1 MSDATKT
8 ARPEQP
14 GLIGRLLP
22 IGSDLRSYDRG
33 WLPGDLAAAIT
44 VWAIVVPES
53 MAYASVAGMP
63 PETGL
68 YAATIPLLVYAL
80 FGSSRRITVG
90 PSAAVAALSFA
101 TVAPFV
107 AAGTD
112 EFVGLTILLAL
123 VTGVFLILAGLA
135 RLGVIA
141 DFLSEPVL
149 KGFVVGVALTITLGQ
164 LGKLFRIETEG
175 EGFFIEAWDLLTQ
188 LPDLHLP
195 TLVVGAACLISLFI
209 LERYIPRIPAAL
221 IVVVGSI
228 LAVNLF
234 DLAAMGVHVAGEI
247 PSGLPS
253 ISLPAIDWTVVVG
266 LVPGAIGVAVVV
278 YGETMALSKTFSGKH
293 NERVDA
299 DQELIALGAANA
311 AGGLFGAFVT
321 NGSSSRSAAADA
333 AGQKSQVS
341 SLIVVGLLILTLLF
355 LTALFAD
362 LPEAALGAIVIH
374 AVIGLVRFGPIAA
387 LRRRNTID
395 YWAAVATLL
404 GVLVLDVL
412 AGLLIGVVVS
422 LAGLMERA
430 VRPRITWMGKDPD
443 TDRFID
449 RSEEDAVAVA
459 DVSVVAVG
467 AELFFANVGPF
478 RDAVMSEVDS
488 GAPRAVVLDAEAVSD
503 IDTTA
508 ADEIAKIV
516 EELEAREVSLVFA
529 RLAPPARS
537 ALIAAGL
544 DLEGIDYAH
553 VSEAVDDFSGQP
565 SG

>member
-1 MSDATKT
+1 MRSASATSD
-8 ARPEQP
+8 RP
-14 GLIGRLLP
+14 GLLERLVPL
-22 IGSDLRSYDRG
+22 SSELADYNRA

-68 YAATIPLLVYAL
+68 YAATIPLLAYAL
-80 FGSSRRITVG
+80 LGSSRRITVG

-112 EFVGLTILLAL
+112 EFVGLTILLAFA
-123 VTGVFLILAGLA
+123 TGVLLILAGMA

-164 LGKLFRIETEG
+164 LGKLFRIETQG
-175 EGFFIEAWDLLTQ
+175 EGFFLEAWDLISQLT
-188 LPDLHLP
+188 DLHLP
-195 TLVVGAACLISLFI
+195 TLVVGAACLVGLFSLEHF
-209 LERYIPRIPAAL
+209 LPRIPAAL
-221 IVVVGSI
+221 VVVVGSI

-234 DLAAMGVHVAGEI
+234 DLVDAGVLVAGEI
-247 PSGLPS
+247 PAGLPS
-253 ISLPAIDWTVVVG
+253 IALPTIDWTVVVG

-293 NERVDA
+293 GERVDPN
-299 DQELIALGAANA
+299 QELVALGVANT

-333 AGQKSQVS
+333 SGQKSQVS
-341 SLIVVGLLILTLLF
+341 SLVVVALLIVTLLF
-355 LTALFAD
+355 LTLLFAD

-374 AVIGLVRFGPIAA
+374 AVLSLIRFGPIAA
-387 LRRRNTID
+387 LRERNRVD
-395 YWAAVATLL
+395 FWAAVATLL
-404 GVLVLDVL
+404 GVLILDVL

-422 LAGLMERA
+422 LAGLMQRA
-430 VRPRITWMGKDPD
+430 VRPRITWMGRDQA
-443 TDRFID
+443 TGRFVD
-449 RSEEDAVAVA
+449 RSEEGAVTVEG
-459 DVSVVAVG
+459 VSVVGVG
-467 AELFFANVGPF
+467 AELFFANIGPF
-478 RDAVMSEVDS
+478 RDAVMSEVES
-488 GAPRAVVLDAEAVSD
+488 QAPGAVVLDAEAVSD

-508 ADEIAKIV
+508 ADEIVKLAR
-516 EELEAREVSLVFA
+516 ELEDRGVSLVFA
-529 RLAPPARS
+529 RLAPQARS
-537 ALIAAGL
+537 ALNAAGMS
-544 DLEGIDYAH
+544 LEANDYAH
-553 VSEAVDDFSGQP
+553 VSEAVTDYS
-565 SG
+565 S

>member
-1 MSDATKT
+1 MRSRSTSAPSNK
-8 ARPEQP
+8 P
-14 GLIGRLLP
+14 GLFARLVP
-22 IGSDLRSYDRG
+22 ISSELGDYDRA
-33 WLPGDLAAAIT
+33 WLSGDLAAAIT
-44 VWAIVVPES
+44 IWAIVVPES

-68 YAATIPLLVYAL
+68 YAATIPLLAYAL

-90 PSAAVAALSFA
+90 PSAAIAALSFA

-112 EFVGLTILLAL
+112 EFVGLTILLAV
-123 VTGVFLILAGLA
+123 VTGILLILAGMA

-149 KGFVVGVALTITLGQ
+149 KGFVVGVALTIALGQ

-175 EGFFIEAWDLLTQ
+175 EGFFIEAWDLVTQ

-195 TLVVGAACLISLFI
+195 TLLVGAASLISLFA
-209 LERYIPRIPAAL
+209 LEHLIPRIPAAL
-221 IVVVGSI
+221 VVVVGSI
-228 LAVNLF
+228 VAVNLF
-234 DLAAMGVHVAGEI
+234 DLVDAGVLVAGEI

-253 ISLPAIDWTVVVG
+253 IGFPTIDWTVVVG

-293 NERVDA
+293 GERVDA
-299 DQELIALGAANA
+299 DQELIALGAANT

-321 NGSSSRSAAADA
+321 NGSSSRSAAANA
-333 AGQKSQVS
+333 SGQKSQVS
-341 SLIVVGLLILTLLF
+341 SLVVVALLILTLLF
-355 LTALFAD
+355 LTSLFAD

-374 AVIGLVRFGPIAA
+374 AVIGLIRFGPIAA

-395 YWAAVATLL
+395 FWAAVATLL

-430 VRPRITWMGKDPD
+430 VRPRITWMGRDPA

-449 RSEEDAVAVA
+449 RSGA
-459 DVSVVAVG
+459 DVVMVEGVSIVGVG

-478 RDAVMSEVDS
+478 REAVMAEVES
-488 GAPRAVVLDAEAVSD
+488 RAPRAVILDAEAVSD

-508 ADEIAKIV
+508 ADEIVKLAQ
-516 EELEAREVSLVFA
+516 ELEARRISLVFA

-537 ALIAAGL
+537 ALTAAGM
-544 DLEGIDYAH
+544 DLGDIDYAH
-553 VSEAVDDFSGQP
+553 VSEAVTDYSG
-565 SG
+565 

>member
-1 MSDATKT
+1 MPRTPAP
-8 ARPEQP
+8 AGIR
-14 GLIGRLLP
+14 GRLEHLLP
-22 IGSDLRSYDRG
+22 VTSALADYNRS
-33 WLPGDLAAAIT
+33 WLSGDLAAAIT

-68 YAATIPLLVYAL
+68 YAATVPLIAYAL
-80 FGSSRRITVG
+80 LGSSRRITVG

-107 AAGTD
+107 AAGTE

-123 VTGVFLILAGLA
+123 VTGILLILAGIA

-164 LGKLFRIETEG
+164 LGKLFRIESEG
-175 EGFFIEAWDLLTQ
+175 EGFFIEAWDLVSQ

-195 TLVVGAACLISLFI
+195 TLLVGAACLVALFL
-209 LERYIPRIPAAL
+209 LERWIPRVPAAL
-221 IVVVGSI
+221 VVVVGSI
-228 LAVNLF
+228 LVVNIF
-234 DLAAMGVHVAGEI
+234 DLVDVGVLVAGEI
-247 PSGLPS
+247 PSGLPT
-253 ISLPAIDWTVVVG
+253 ISLPTIDWTVVAG

-278 YGETMALSKTFSGKH
+278 YGETMALSKTFSGRH
-293 NERVDA
+293 GERVDA

-333 AGQKSQVS
+333 SGQKSQVS
-341 SLIVVGLLILTLLF
+341 SLMVVALLIVTLLF
-355 LTALFAD
+355 LTSLFAD

-374 AVIGLVRFGPIAA
+374 AVIGLIRFGPIRE
-387 LRRRNTID
+387 LRRRNKVD
-395 YWAAVATLL
+395 FWAAVATLM
-404 GVLVLDVL
+404 GVLVIDVL

-422 LAGLMERA
+422 LVGLMQRA
-430 VRPRITWMGKDPD
+430 VRPRIIWLGEDPE
-443 TDRFID
+443 TGRFVN
-449 RSEEDAVAVA
+449 RSEDGTVIREGI
-459 DVSVVAVG
+459 SVVAIG

-478 RDAVMSEVDS
+478 REAVMSEAQSARPV
-488 GAPRAVVLDAEAVSD
+488 AVVVDAEAVSD

-508 ADEIAKIV
+508 ADEIEKLSQD
-516 EELEAREVSLVFA
+516 LEARGVRLSFA
-529 RLAPPARS
+529 RLAPSARS
-537 ALIAAGL
+537 ALEAAGL
-544 DLEGIDYAH
+544 DLGQIDFAH
-553 VSEAVDDFSGQP
+553 VSEAVRHYT
-565 SG
+565 

>member
-1 MSDATKT
+1 MRGASATSD
-8 ARPEQP
+8 EP
-14 GLIGRLLP
+14 GLLSRLVPLS
-22 IGSDLRSYDRG
+22 SDIENYDRT
-33 WLPGDLAAAIT
+33 WLTGDLAAAIT

-68 YAATIPLLVYAL
+68 YAATIPLLAYAL

-123 VTGVFLILAGLA
+123 ATGTLLILAGMA

-175 EGFFIEAWDLLTQ
+175 EGFFLEAWDLVSQ
-188 LPDLHLP
+188 LSDLHLP
-195 TLVVGAACLISLFI
+195 TLVVGAACLISLFT
-209 LERYIPRIPAAL
+209 LEHFLPRIPAAL
-221 IVVVGSI
+221 VVVVGSI

-234 DLAAMGVHVAGEI
+234 DLVDAGVLVAGEI
-247 PSGLPS
+247 PAGLPS
-253 ISLPAIDWTVVVG
+253 IGFPTIDWTVVVG

-293 NERVDA
+293 GERVDA
-299 DQELIALGAANA
+299 DQELIALGMANT

-333 AGQKSQVS
+333 SGQKSQVS
-341 SLIVVGLLILTLLF
+341 SLLVVALLIVTLLF
-355 LTALFAD
+355 LTSLFAD

-374 AVIGLVRFGPIAA
+374 AVLGLIRFGPIAA
-387 LRRRNTID
+387 LRQRNRVD
-395 YWAAVATLL
+395 FWAAAATLL

-422 LAGLMERA
+422 LAGLMQRA
-430 VRPRITWMGKDPD
+430 VRPRITWMARDPA

-449 RSEEDAVAVA
+449 RSEEGVVTIEG
-459 DVSVVAVG
+459 VSVVGVG

-478 RDAVMSEVDS
+478 RDAVMSEVD
-488 GAPRAVVLDAEAVSD
+488 AQTPVAVVLDAEAVSD

-508 ADEIAKIV
+508 ADEIVNLAQ
-516 EELEAREVSLVFA
+516 ELEDRGVSLVFA
-529 RLAPPARS
+529 RLAPQARS
-537 ALIAAGL
+537 ALTAAGMS
-544 DLEGIDYAH
+544 LEATDYAH
-553 VSEAVDDFSGQP
+553 VSEAVTDYS
-565 SG
+565 S

>member
-1 MSDATKT
+1 MLE
-8 ARPEQP
+8 RF
-14 GLIGRLLP
+14 LP
-22 IGSDLRSYDRG
+22 ITADLERYDRS
-33 WLPGDLAAAIT
+33 WLSGDVAAAIT

-68 YAATIPLLVYAL
+68 YAATIPLLLYAL
-80 FGSSRRITVG
+80 LGSSRRITVG

-123 VTGVFLILAGLA
+123 VTGILLVLAGMA

-164 LGKLFRIETEG
+164 MGKLFRIETEG
-175 EGFFIEAWDLLTQ
+175 EGFFVEAWDLITQ
-188 LPDLHLP
+188 LPELHLP
-195 TLVVGAACLISLFI
+195 TLLVGAACLVSLFL
-209 LERYIPRIPAAL
+209 LERFIPKVPAAL
-221 IVVVGSI
+221 VVVVGSI

-234 DLAAMGVHVAGEI
+234 ALVDAGVLVAGEI

-253 ISLPAIDWTVVVG
+253 LSLPEIDWTVLVG

-278 YGETMALSKTFSGKH
+278 YGETMALSKTFSGRH
-293 NERVDA
+293 GERVDA
-299 DQELIALGAANA
+299 DQELIALGASNA

-333 AGQKSQVS
+333 SGQKSQVS
-341 SLIVVGLLILTLLF
+341 SLGVVLLLVITLLF
-355 LTALFAD
+355 LTSLFAD

-374 AVIGLVRFGPIAA
+374 AVIGLIRFGPIRD
-387 LRRRNTID
+387 LRRRNAVD
-395 YWAAVATLL
+395 FWAAVATLL

-430 VRPRITWMGKDPD
+430 VRPRITWLGRESS
-443 TDRFID
+443 TGRFVD
-449 RSEEDAVAVA
+449 RSDETAVVS
-459 DVSVVAVG
+459 DEVSVVAVG
-467 AELFFANVGPF
+467 AELFFANIGPF
-478 RDAVMSEVDS
+478 RDAVMAEVDS
-488 GAPRAVVLDAEAVSD
+488 KALRAVVLDAEAVSD

-508 ADEIAKIV
+508 ADEIVKLAQ
-516 EELEAREVSLVFA
+516 ELETRDVSLAFA
-529 RLAPPARS
+529 RLAPPAHT
-537 ALIAAGL
+537 ALTAAGL
-544 DLEGIDYAH
+544 GLQGIEYAH
-553 VSEAVDDFSGQP
+553 VAEAVAHYTG
-565 SG
+565 